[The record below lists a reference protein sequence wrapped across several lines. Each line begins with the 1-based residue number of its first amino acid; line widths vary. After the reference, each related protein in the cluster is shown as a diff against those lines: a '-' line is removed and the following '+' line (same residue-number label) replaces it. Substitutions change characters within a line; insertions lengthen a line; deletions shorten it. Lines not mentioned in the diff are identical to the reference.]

1 MLLVGPADGAFHVA
15 AGMAR
20 DAGAEVA
27 TATTIA
33 AALACL
39 RDQGA
44 ALVMIDVATDVCG
57 FLADLA
63 AERFAVPVI
72 ACGIDASAE
81 RAVAAIR
88 AGARDYVPLPP
99 DRELIAAAIREIAA
113 LPAGPLIGD
122 HPAFRRALD
131 FARAMGASH
140 APILL
145 MGERG
150 TGKERVAQAIHQA
163 GRGGGTFV
171 TIECAGVAPDIL
183 EYELFG
189 HDGTAFPTARAQR
202 RGAMTT
208 ARGGTVF
215 LRDIEVLPA
224 TLQARLLA
232 ALDEP
237 GAPRMIASARRPLEA
252 LVEAGRFRADLLAC
266 FALATVLLPPLRARG
281 DDIALLAHG
290 FGAMF
295 AAAEGRSPPRLI
307 EPTRRLL
314 ADYDWP
320 GNVAELQ
327 DVMHRAVL
335 LSSGAEILPDALVLA
350 DGSCLTAAMAA
361 TTAAAAT
368 PAPGGGGP
376 VEMGALVGRTVEDVE
391 RDLILLT
398 LERCRGNRTSASQI
412 LGISV
417 RTMRNKLKTFVEAGI
432 AVTPAL

>member
-27 TATTIA
+27 TATTVE

-39 RDQGA
+39 REQGA
-44 ALVMIDVATDVCG
+44 ALVMIDIATDVCG

-72 ACGIDASAE
+72 ACGIDASAA

-113 LPAGPLIGD
+113 LPVGPLIGE

-145 MGERG
+145 TGERG

-224 TLQARLLA
+224 TLQARLLNA
-232 ALDEP
+232 IDEP
-237 GAPRMIASARRPLEA
+237 GAPRMIASARRA
-252 LVEAGRFRADLLAC
+252 LDTLVDAGRFRADLLAR
-266 FALATVLLPPLRARG
+266 FALATIVLPPLRARG
-281 DDIALLAHG
+281 GDIVLLARS
-290 FGAMF
+290 FASSF
-295 AAAEGRSPPRLI
+295 AASEGHPDPVLADQ
-307 EPTRRLL
+307 TCRLL
-314 ADYDWP
+314 GGYDWP

-335 LSSGAEILPDALVLA
+335 LSTGPDILPSALVLA
-350 DGSCLTAAMAA
+350 DGSCIAASSASA
-361 TTAAAAT
+361 NG
-368 PAPGGGGP
+368 PA
-376 VEMGALVGRTVEDVE
+376 EMGALVGRTVEDVE

>member
-27 TATTIA
+27 TATTVE

-39 RDQGA
+39 REQGA
-44 ALVMIDVATDVCG
+44 ALVMIDIATDVCG

-72 ACGIDASAE
+72 ACGIDASAA

-113 LPAGPLIGD
+113 LPVGPLIGE

-145 MGERG
+145 TGERG

-224 TLQARLLA
+224 ALQARLLSA
-232 ALDEP
+232 IDEP
-237 GAPRMIASARRPLEA
+237 GAPRMIASARRA
-252 LVEAGRFRADLLAC
+252 LDTLVDAGRFRADLLAR
-266 FALATVLLPPLRARG
+266 FALATIVLPPLRARG
-281 DDIALLAHG
+281 GDIVLLARS
-290 FGAMF
+290 FASSF
-295 AAAEGRSPPRLI
+295 AASEGHADPVLADQ
-307 EPTRRLL
+307 TCRLL
-314 ADYDWP
+314 GGYHWP

-335 LSSGAEILPDALVLA
+335 LSTGPEILPNALVLA
-350 DGSCLTAAMAA
+350 DGSCIAASAA
-361 TTAAAAT
+361 SGNG
-368 PAPGGGGP
+368 PA
-376 VEMGALVGRTVEDVE
+376 EMGALVGRTVEDVE

>member
-27 TATTIA
+27 TATTVE

-39 RDQGA
+39 REQGA
-44 ALVMIDVATDVCG
+44 ALVMIDIAADVCG

-72 ACGIDASAE
+72 ACGIDASAA

-113 LPAGPLIGD
+113 LPVGPLIGE
-122 HPAFRRALD
+122 HPAFRRALAGQQD
-131 FARAMGASH
+131 RGASH

-145 MGERG
+145 TGERG

-224 TLQARLLA
+224 ALQARLLNA
-232 ALDEP
+232 IDEL
-237 GAPRMIASARRPLEA
+237 GAPRMIASARRALDA
-252 LVEAGRFRADLLAC
+252 LVDAGRFRADLLAR
-266 FALATVLLPPLRARG
+266 FALATIVLPPLRARG
-281 DDIALLAHG
+281 GDIVLLARS
-290 FGAMF
+290 FASSF
-295 AAAEGRSPPRLI
+295 AASEGHPDPSLADQ
-307 EPTRRLL
+307 TCRLL
-314 ADYDWP
+314 GGYDWP

-335 LSSGAEILPDALVLA
+335 LSTGPDILPSALVLA
-350 DGSCLTAAMAA
+350 DGSCIAASAA
-361 TTAAAAT
+361 
-368 PAPGGGGP
+368 GGNGP

>member
-1 MLLVGPADGAFHVA
+1 MAGAIVRMLLVGPADGAFHVA

-27 TATTIA
+27 TATTVA
-33 AALACL
+33 AALDCL
-39 RDQGA
+39 RQQGA
-44 ALVMIDVATDVCG
+44 ALVMIDVAADVCG

-72 ACGIDASAE
+72 ACGIDASAA

-99 DRELIAAAIREIAA
+99 DRDLIAAAIREIAA

-122 HPAFRRALD
+122 HPSFTRALD
-131 FARAMGASH
+131 FARAMGPSH

-145 MGERG
+145 TGERG

-163 GRGGGTFV
+163 GRGMGSFV

-189 HDGTAFPTARAQR
+189 HDGTAFPSARAGR

-215 LRDIEVLPA
+215 LRDIDVLPA
-224 TLQARLLA
+224 PLQTRLLGG
-232 ALDEP
+232 LEDP
-237 GAPRMIASARRPLEA
+237 GAPRLIASARRALDP
-252 LVEAGRFRADLLAC
+252 LVEAGRFRADLLAR
-266 FALATVLLPPLRARG
+266 FALATIVLPPLRARG
-281 DDIALLAHG
+281 GDLALLARS
-290 FGAMF
+290 FATAS
-295 AAAEGRSPPRLI
+295 AAAEGRTA
-307 EPTRRLL
+307 PTLSDDTCRLL
-314 ADYDWP
+314 CGYGWP

-327 DVMHRAVL
+327 EVMHRAVL
-335 LSSGAEILPDALVLA
+335 LGAGPEITPPALVLA
-350 DGSCLTAAMAA
+350 DGSSLAA
-361 TTAAAAT
+361 TAGSANG
-368 PAPGGGGP
+368 PA
-376 VEMGALVGRTVEDVE
+376 EMDALVGRTVEDVE

-417 RTMRNKLKTFVEAGI
+417 RTMRNKLRAFVEAGI
-432 AVTPAL
+432 PVTPAL

>member
-1 MLLVGPADGAFHVA
+1 MGGSIVRMLLVGPADGAFHVA

-27 TATTIA
+27 TATTVE

-39 RDQGA
+39 REQGA
-44 ALVMIDVATDVCG
+44 ALVMIDIATDVCG

-72 ACGIDASAE
+72 ACGIDASAA

-113 LPAGPLIGD
+113 LPAGPLIGA
-122 HPAFRRALD
+122 HPAFLRALD

-145 MGERG
+145 TGERG

-189 HDGTAFPTARAQR
+189 HDGTAFPMARGHR

-224 TLQARLLA
+224 ALQARLLGA
-232 ALDEP
+232 IDEA
-237 GAPRMIASARRPLEA
+237 GAPRMIASARRALEA
-252 LVEAGRFRADLLAC
+252 LVDAGRFRADLLAR
-266 FALATVLLPPLRARG
+266 FALATIILPPLRARG
-281 DDIALLAHG
+281 GDIPLLARS
-290 FGAMF
+290 FATSF
-295 AAAEGRSPPRLI
+295 AASEGRPA
-307 EPTRRLL
+307 PTLSDQTCRLL
-314 ADYDWP
+314 AGYDWP

-335 LSSGAEILPDALVLA
+335 LGAGPDLSPDALVLA
-350 DGSCLTAAMAA
+350 DGSRIAA
-361 TTAAAAT
+361 TAT
-368 PAPGGGGP
+368 RGNGPA
-376 VEMGALVGRTVEDVE
+376 EMDALVGRTVEDVE

-432 AVTPAL
+432 AVTPAV

>member
-1 MLLVGPADGAFHVA
+1 MLLVGPAGGAFHVA

-27 TATTIA
+27 TATTVE

-39 RDQGA
+39 REQGA
-44 ALVMIDVATDVCG
+44 ALVMIDIATDVCG

-72 ACGIDASAE
+72 ACGIDASAA

-113 LPAGPLIGD
+113 LPVGPLIGE

-145 MGERG
+145 TGERG

-224 TLQARLLA
+224 ALQARLLNA
-232 ALDEP
+232 IDEP
-237 GAPRMIASARRPLEA
+237 GAPRMIASARRA
-252 LVEAGRFRADLLAC
+252 LDTLVDAGRFRADLLAR
-266 FALATVLLPPLRARG
+266 FALATIVLPPLRARG
-281 DDIALLAHG
+281 GDIVLLAHS
-290 FGAMF
+290 FASSF
-295 AAAEGRSPPRLI
+295 AASEGHPDPSLADQ
-307 EPTRRLL
+307 TCRLL
-314 ADYDWP
+314 GGYDWP

-335 LSSGAEILPDALVLA
+335 LSTGPEILPNALVLA
-350 DGSCLTAAMAA
+350 DGSCIAASAA
-361 TTAAAAT
+361 SGSG
-368 PAPGGGGP
+368 PA
-376 VEMGALVGRTVEDVE
+376 EMGALVGRTVEDVE

>member
-1 MLLVGPADGAFHVA
+1 MLLVGPPDGAFHVA

-27 TATTIA
+27 TAGTVG

-39 RDQGA
+39 REQGA
-44 ALVMIDVATDVCG
+44 ALVMIDVAADVCG

-72 ACGIDASAE
+72 ACGIDASAA

-99 DRELIAAAIREIAA
+99 DRDLIAAAIREIAA
-113 LPAGPLIGD
+113 LPAGPLIGE
-122 HPAFRRALD
+122 HPAFTRAPE

-145 MGERG
+145 TGERG
-150 TGKERVAQAIHQA
+150 TGKERVAQAIHQG
-163 GRGGGTFV
+163 GRGAGSFV

-189 HDGTAFPTARAQR
+189 HDGTAFPEARAQR

-208 ARGGTVF
+208 ARGGMVF

-224 TLQARLLA
+224 PLQTRLLTV
-232 ALDEP
+232 LDDP
-237 GAPRMIASARRPLEA
+237 GAPRLIASARRALDPL
-252 LVEAGRFRADLLAC
+252 VDAGRFRSDLLAR
-266 FALATVLLPPLRARG
+266 FALATIVLPPLRARG
-281 DDIALLAHG
+281 TDIVHLARN
-290 FGAMF
+290 FATSF
-295 AAAEGRSPPRLI
+295 AATEGRVAPRLTD
-307 EPTRRLL
+307 ETCRLL
-314 ADYDWP
+314 AGYDWP

-327 DVMHRAVL
+327 EVMHRAVL
-335 LSSGAEILPDALVLA
+335 LSAGPDIAPNMLVLA
-350 DGSCLTAAMAA
+350 DGACIAA
-361 TTAAAAT
+361 TCSLSTG
-368 PAPGGGGP
+368 PA
-376 VEMGALVGRTVEDVE
+376 EMDALVGRTVEDVE

-417 RTMRNKLKTFVEAGI
+417 RTMRNKLKAFVEAGI

>member
-1 MLLVGPADGAFHVA
+1 MLLVGPPGGAFHVA

-27 TATTIA
+27 TASTVA
-33 AALACL
+33 AALESL
-39 RDQGA
+39 RQQGA
-44 ALVMIDVATDVCG
+44 ALVMIDVAADVCG

-72 ACGIDASAE
+72 ACGIDASAA

-99 DRELIAAAIREIAA
+99 DRDLIAAAIREIAA
-113 LPAGPLIGD
+113 LPVGPLIGD
-122 HPAFRRALD
+122 DPAFRRALD

-145 MGERG
+145 TGERG

-163 GRGGGTFV
+163 GRGTGSFV

-189 HDGTAFPTARAQR
+189 HDGTAFPSARGER
-202 RGAMTT
+202 RGALTT
-208 ARGGTVF
+208 ARGGTVY

-224 TLQARLLA
+224 GLQTRLLGA
-232 ALDEP
+232 IDDG
-237 GAPRMIASARRPLEA
+237 GAPRMIAGARRA
-252 LVEAGRFRADLLAC
+252 LDTLVDGGRFRADLLAR
-266 FALATVLLPPLRARG
+266 FALATVVLPPLRTRG
-281 DDIALLAHG
+281 ADVGLLARS
-290 FGAMF
+290 FAADF
-295 AAAEGRSPPRLI
+295 AAAEGRPTPRLSDD
-307 EPTRRLL
+307 TCRLL
-314 ADYDWP
+314 AGYDWP

-335 LSSGAEILPDALVLA
+335 LSHGPDITPQALVLA
-350 DGSCLTAAMAA
+350 DGSSIAA
-361 TTAAAAT
+361 TAKSAAG
-368 PAPGGGGP
+368 PA
-376 VEMGALVGRTVEDVE
+376 EMDALVGRTVEDVE

-432 AVTPAL
+432 AVTPAV